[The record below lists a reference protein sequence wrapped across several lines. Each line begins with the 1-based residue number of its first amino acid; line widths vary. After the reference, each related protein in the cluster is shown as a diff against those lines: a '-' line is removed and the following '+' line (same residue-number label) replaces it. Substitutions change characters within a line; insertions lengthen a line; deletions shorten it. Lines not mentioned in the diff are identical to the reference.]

1 MSSFIRRLLAS
12 TSSILLALGVFV
24 ANSGASEASTQP
36 WLAPGLTTE
45 QRVDM
50 LLANMTLDEKIAEL
64 HAGKCA
70 PYEACIRANP
80 SLGLPELVLQ
90 DDSTGVGGGMK
101 GVTALPASIAASA
114 SWDPALIKS
123 YGAVIGREMYAK
135 GINVALAPT
144 VNITR
149 NPQWGRNFESL
160 GEDPYLTSRMGVADM
175 AGLQS
180 QGIVADM
187 KHFAANSQET
197 NRQTISAQI
206 DPRTLHEI
214 YLPAFAA
221 AVDAGLGS
229 VMASYN
235 AINGVFNSQNPYL
248 LTTVL
253 RDEMGFDGFVRSDG
267 EGTYSTVAA
276 ANAGLDMQVKGTDY
290 FAAPLKAAVEDG
302 QVSMATINS
311 MLRPILTTMFNFDLV
326 GKQWGNGTTEQNV
339 ITPGSTQTA
348 LDAAEQGTVLLKNQG
363 DLLPLSASSLK
374 SVAVIGQG
382 VPVGSGS
389 GNVNLPFLV
398 SPVQGIQAAANQAT
412 VSYADGLPD
421 PATLPSIPAQ
431 YLSTPYKA
439 GNGYTAT
446 LTPPVSGRYTLVV
459 HNTMAHNPMTL
470 SVNGTPI
477 LIAAGSAGNKYG
489 IGSVDLQAGQHYQI
503 SISGPS
509 VSLAWATPS
518 ARSAAIS
525 QAVAAASQSEVA
537 VVLVGDQESENIDR
551 VGIGLSGGQNQLVDA
566 VATANPRTIVVLN
579 TGSPVLM
586 PWLDKVAGVVEAW
599 YPGEHDGTALADVL
613 FGKVNPSGKL
623 PMTFPASEDQ
633 VPASTPE
640 QFPGVNGVADYSEGL
655 EVGYRWYDAH
665 DQKPLFPFGYGLSYT
680 KFAFS
685 HLSVSPTSTTSLGTV
700 QVGATVTNTGTRTGA
715 EVAQLYLG
723 FPSAAGEPPRQLKGF
738 QKVTLAPGKST
749 RVHFT
754 LTPQDLSI
762 WDAAASTW
770 SVPTGAFQVQVGD
783 SSADLPLSGPFQVAA
798 STGARTITLDAPS
811 TIQTGSPVT
820 VHATLA
826 PGGNL
831 DLHDVA
837 LALNAPAGW
846 QITPVG
852 STSADTL
859 HPDQP
864 LTGSWQVTAPAGAQA
879 DVRQLTATAKFS
891 APGHGSSGTKIART
905 QVTVQPLVTTTL
917 TPQSVLLDAGQ
928 SGTITLRNTNT
939 SGYPV
944 TLTWQATP
952 PDGVTAQPA
961 SGTATLAPG
970 ASSTAQLNVTASKP
984 GAYTVPVQ
992 VTATAGSTT
1001 LTAPGAYLKISAAY
1015 STLAAASNNVG
1026 ITDDSDHTPGN
1037 FDGSGNSYSAQAL
1050 ADKAITPGSTITDRG
1065 VAFTWPD
1072 VPAGTADNV
1081 AMQGQLISLS
1091 GSGSTLGFLGAGVS
1105 RTQSGSG
1112 IVYYTDGSSQP
1123 FTIGF
1128 ADWFSDVP
1136 SSGGDLV
1143 ATTEYLNRTNG
1154 KPPHTVSLFAA
1165 FVPLQQGKTMRA
1177 VQLPDA
1183 GAYAMHAFDIA
1194 IN

>member
-1 MSSFIRRLLAS
+1 MSSFVRRLLAS
-12 TSSILLALGVFV
+12 ASSFLLALGVF
-24 ANSGASEASTQP
+24 AADPGASEASTQP

-50 LLANMTLDEKIAEL
+50 LLKNMTLDEKIAEL
-64 HAGKCA
+64 HADKCP
-70 PYEACIRANP
+70 PYESCVPANP
-80 SLGLPELVLQ
+80 PLGLPELVLQ
-90 DDSTGVGGGMK
+90 DDSTGVGGGME
-101 GVTALPASIAASA
+101 GVTALPAGIAASA

-123 YGAVIGREMYAK
+123 YGAVIGREMHAK
-135 GINVALAPT
+135 GIDVPLAPT

-160 GEDPYLTSRMGVADM
+160 GEDPYLTSQMGVADM
-175 AGLQS
+175 AGIQC
-180 QGIVADM
+180 QGVVADM
-187 KHFAANSQET
+187 KHFAANNQET
-197 NRQTISAQI
+197 DRQTISAQI

-221 AVDAGLGS
+221 AVNAGLGS
-229 VMASYN
+229 MMASYN
-235 AINGVFNSQNPYL
+235 AINGVLNSQNPYL
-248 LTTVL
+248 LRTVL
-253 RDEMGFDGFVRSDG
+253 RDEMGFDGFIRSDG
-267 EGTYSTVAA
+267 AGTYSTVPA

-290 FAAPLKAAVEDG
+290 FGDPLKAAVEDG
-302 QVSMATINS
+302 QVSMAAINS
-311 MLRPILTTMFNFDLV
+311 MLRPILTTMFNSDLV
-326 GKQWGNGTTEQNV
+326 GKQWGNGTTTQNV
-339 ITPGSTQTA
+339 ITAEDTQTA

-363 DLLPLSASSLK
+363 DVLPLSASSLE

-382 VPVGSGS
+382 VSEGSGS
-389 GNVNLPFLV
+389 AHVNLPFLV
-398 SPVQGIQAAANQAT
+398 SPVQGIQTAADQAT

-421 PATLPSIPAQ
+421 PASLPSIPDQ

-439 GNGYTAT
+439 GNSYTAT

-459 HNTMAHNPMTL
+459 HNTVSHSPMTL

-477 LIAAGSAGNKYG
+477 LNAAGSAGHKYG
-489 IGSVDLQAGQHYQI
+489 SGSVDLQAGQHYQLQ
-503 SISGPS
+503 ISGPS

-525 QAVAAASQSEVA
+525 QAVAAASRSQVA
-537 VVLVGDQESENIDR
+537 VVLAGDQESENIDR

-566 VATANPRTIVVLN
+566 VAAANPHTIVVLN

-623 PMTFPASEDQ
+623 PMTFPTSQDQ

-655 EVGYRWYDAH
+655 KVGYRWYDAH

-680 KFAFS
+680 TFAFS

-700 QVGATVTNTGTRTGA
+700 QVDATVTNTGTRTGA

-738 QKVTLAPGKST
+738 QKVTLAPGEST

-762 WDAAASTW
+762 WDTAASTW

-783 SSADLPLSGPFQVAA
+783 SSADLPLSGQFQVDAG
-798 STGARTITLDAPS
+798 TGARTVTLDAPP
-811 TIQTGSPVT
+811 TIQAGNPVT

-852 STSADTL
+852 STNADTL
-859 HPDQP
+859 PADQP

-891 APGHGSSGTKIART
+891 APGHGSSGTKVARAE
-905 QVTVQPLVTTTL
+905 VTVQPLVTTSL
-917 TPQSVLLDAGQ
+917 TPQSVILDSGQ
-928 SGTITLRNTNT
+928 RGTITLRNTNT
-939 SGYPV
+939 SGSPIA
-944 TLTWQATP
+944 LTWHAAP

-961 SGTATLAPG
+961 GGTATLAPG
-970 ASSTAQLNVTASKP
+970 AGSTAQLNVTASKP
-984 GAYTVPVQ
+984 GVYTVPVQ

-1001 LTAPGAYLKISAAY
+1001 LTTPGAYLKISAAY
-1015 STLAAASNNVG
+1015 PTLAAAFDNVG
-1026 ITDDSDHTPGN
+1026 ITDDSGHTPGD

-1050 ADKAITPGSTITDRG
+1050 ADKAMTPGSTIIDRG
-1065 VAFTWPD
+1065 VAFTWPG

-1081 AMQGQLISLS
+1081 TMHGQLISLS
-1091 GSGSTLGFLGAGVS
+1091 GSGATLGLLGAGVS
-1105 RTQSGSG
+1105 GVQSGSG
-1112 IVYYTDGSSQP
+1112 VVHYTDGSSQP

-1136 SSGGDLV
+1136 SSGDDLV
-1143 ATTEYLNRTNG
+1143 ATTAYLNRTSD

-1165 FVPLQQGKTMRA
+1165 FVPLHQGKTVRA
-1177 VQLPDA
+1177 IQVPD
-1183 GAYAMHAFDIA
+1183 AYAMHAFDIA